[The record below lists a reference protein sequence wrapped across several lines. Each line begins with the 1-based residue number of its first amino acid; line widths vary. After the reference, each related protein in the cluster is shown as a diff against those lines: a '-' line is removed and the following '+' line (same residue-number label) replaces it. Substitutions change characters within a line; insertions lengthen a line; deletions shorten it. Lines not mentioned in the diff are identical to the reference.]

1 MPGPPPKEGAR
12 YPQNGRLE
20 GGFAASAQRLPRS
33 GRKGAAPKW
42 PLPGK
47 PTAGE
52 SHAWRYVW
60 TLPQAVAWERL
71 NAERTVARYCIVLA
85 ASEERGAPAALL
97 AEVRQ
102 MEDRLGLSPM
112 ALLRLRWSIVDDEVL
127 DAEKARTTTSTPSTK
142 SRLRVVS

>member
-1 MPGPPPKEGAR
+1 VPGPPPKEGAR
-12 YPQNGRLE
+12 NPANGKLE
-20 GGFAASAQRLPRS
+20 GGFAASAQRLPAS
-33 GRKGAAPKW
+33 GRKGRAPAW

-47 PTAGE
+47 PTAAE

-60 TLPQAVAWERL
+60 KLPQAVAWERL

-112 ALLRLRWSIVDDEVL
+112 ALLRLRWSIVDDDVL
-127 DAEKARTTTSTPSTK
+127 EAEQARVAPAGGSTR